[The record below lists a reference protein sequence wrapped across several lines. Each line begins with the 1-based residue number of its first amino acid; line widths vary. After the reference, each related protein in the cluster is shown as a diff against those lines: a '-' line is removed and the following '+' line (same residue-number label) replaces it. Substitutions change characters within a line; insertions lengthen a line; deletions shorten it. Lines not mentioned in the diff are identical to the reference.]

1 MLYLCI
7 EKFKEVS
14 RDEKKITY
22 VLGYNKEEY
31 LLIVPCDGEFH
42 DKLYACEKEIPK
54 ELERFVEE
62 MIRRDTAIYRCNDGK
77 IVSVSTK
84 FEEIKNDDGKIVS
97 ASTKFEEMKI
107 SNT

>member
-22 VLGYNKEEY
+22 VLGYNEEEY
-31 LLIVPCDGEFH
+31 LLIVPCDGKFH
-42 DKLYACEKEIPK
+42 NKLYECEKEIPK

-62 MIRRDTAIYRCNDGK
+62 MIRRNTAIYRCDDGK
-77 IVSVSTK
+77 IMSVSTK
-84 FEEIKNDDGKIVS
+84 IEEMKNDDGKIVVS
-97 ASTKFEEMKI
+97 ASTKIKEMKI
-107 SNT
+107 SN

>member
-42 DKLYACEKEIPK
+42 NKLYECEKKIPK

-62 MIRRDTAIYRCNDGK
+62 MIRRDSAIYRYDDGK

-84 FEEIKNDDGKIVS
+84 FEEIKNGDGKIVS
-97 ASTKFEEMKI
+97 ASTKFEKMKI
-107 SNT
+107 SN

>member
-42 DKLYACEKEIPK
+42 NKLYECEKKIPK

-62 MIRRDTAIYRCNDGK
+62 MIRRDSEQK
-77 IVSVSTK
+77 
-84 FEEIKNDDGKIVS
+84 KNADGKIVS

-107 SNT
+107 SN